1 MKNTRL
7 FQALER
13 DLATLPAAVKWLEDG
28 PIDTRQA
35 VLLAKR
41 RVLLMQLP
49 LACALIG
56 VSMGL
61 KALGLIPHRGE
72 AQLVLQALATLVFLW
87 PPTLLHL
94 AATARRDALVDVAKS
109 LKLRTLAWV
118 MRAFA
123 WLTVLAC
130 VGVAGMLAL
139 GASGS
144 AT

>member
-7 FQALER
+7 LQALER
-13 DLATLPAAVKWLEDG
+13 DLATLPPAVKWLEDG

-35 VLLAKR
+35 VLTAKR
-41 RVLLMQLP
+41 RVLLMHLP

-61 KALGLIPHRGE
+61 KALGLIAHRGE

-94 AATARRDALVDVAKS
+94 AATARRDALVDVARS
-109 LKLRTLAWV
+109 PKLRTLAWV
-118 MRAFA
+118 VTAFA
-123 WLTVLAC
+123 WLIALAC
-130 VGVAGMLAL
+130 AGVAGMLAL
-139 GASGS
+139 GVTGS